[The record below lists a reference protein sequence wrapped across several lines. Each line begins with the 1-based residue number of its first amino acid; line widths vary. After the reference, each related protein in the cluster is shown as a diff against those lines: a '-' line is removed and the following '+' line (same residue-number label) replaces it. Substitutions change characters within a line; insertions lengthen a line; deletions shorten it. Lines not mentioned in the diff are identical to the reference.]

1 MVKHDLK
8 CQFRMDDV
16 MDNDADCK
24 NDTENDG
31 NEHQNGEKHKRGDG
45 E

>member
-16 MDNDADCK
+16 MDNGADCK
-24 NDTENDG
+24 NDAENDG
-31 NEHQNGEKHKRGDG
+31 NEHRNGGKHESDNR